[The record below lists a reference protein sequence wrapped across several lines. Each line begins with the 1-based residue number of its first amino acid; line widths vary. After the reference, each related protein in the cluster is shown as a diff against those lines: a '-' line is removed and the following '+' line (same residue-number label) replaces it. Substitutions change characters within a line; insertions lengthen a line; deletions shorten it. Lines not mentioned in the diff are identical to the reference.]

1 MRAVLEIL
9 ADIPAEDA
17 KALVA
22 SGVLRRNA
30 IRELQAIANY
40 KNLLAQGR
48 KAVDACEEASS
59 RYGMSQRTLWRVIKI
74 YER

>member
-1 MRAVLEIL
+1 MRPVVEIM
-9 ADIPAEDA
+9 ASIPAEDV
-17 KALVA
+17 KALVSA
-22 SGVLRRNA
+22 GILRRNT
-30 IRELQAIANY
+30 IREMQAVTNY
-40 KNLLAQGR
+40 KNLFAQGR